1 MLTYCSQEPLCST
14 NGTLPPDYAS
24 FRHLHGVSRRRPYA
38 SGRSTRVPF
47 ASSTCPLSWRWPR
60 PKSTNT
66 QLYSGHS
73 CASVGSL
80 SAPQRPVPSGRP
92 VASPVAVRLSGLLA
106 PWLGLRLGLGLG
118 LGIGL
123 GLGSGPGLG

>member
-1 MLTYCSQEPLCST
+1 MQ
-14 NGTLPPDYAS
+14 
-24 FRHLHGVSRRRPYA
+24 LHGVSRRRPYA
-38 SGRSTRVPF
+38 SGRSTSVPV

-92 VASPVAVRLSGLLA
+92 VASPVAARLSGALA
-106 PWLGLRLGLGLG
+106 PWLGSGLGLALGLGLG
-118 LGIGL
+118 LL
-123 GLGSGPGLG
+123 TLTLTLTLALTLTLTLALTLSPSP

>member
-1 MLTYCSQEPLCST
+1 MLQR
-14 NGTLPPDYAS
+14 NGTLLRTDYVA
-24 FRHLHGVSRRRPYA
+24 FVQLHGVSRRRPYA
-38 SGRSTRVPF
+38 SGRSTSVPF

-92 VASPVAVRLSGLLA
+92 VASPVAGRLSGVLA
-106 PWLGLRLGLGLG
+106 PWLGLG
-118 LGIGL
+118 
-123 GLGSGPGLG
+123 